1 MFSAFSKF
9 MGSIKDTIN
18 SNQNKQ
24 ANSESNSTIHNPMDN
39 ISRNC
44 IIYVRVSTLDQNTE
58 AQQDKCEDFC
68 FNHRLYIKETVI
80 EKCSAFKCQSQKGLE
95 KIIEENKDIN
105 LVVYSIDRFSRNI
118 IKANKLIEI
127 MTKNRINL
135 ISVKENIS
143 LSTAFGKHEFRK
155 LVSASQLEAELISER
170 VKNSLHYRQKNGFY
184 VGQPPYGYTIFNKKL
199 ARDIDEQLI
208 IKFILTTIKKKTTPE
223 KLGNNVLKLL
233 KDIKMENAVKT
244 FCPLVITLED
254 DNFEYRQLND
264 NEVFVPTFKSLSE
277 ILNDYGIKKRNK
289 PWTANS
295 INYLVKQ
302 QMKNNQRDIENMRV

>member
-9 MGSIKDTIN
+9 MSNIKDTIKA
-18 SNQNKQ
+18 NQNEQ
-24 ANSESNSTIHNPMDN
+24 SNESIVFNPLSN

-44 IIYVRVSTLDQNTE
+44 VIYIRVSTVEQNTE

-68 FNHRLYIKETVI
+68 FNHRLFIKEIVI
-80 EKCSAFKCQSQKGLE
+80 EKCSAYKCQSQKGLQ

-118 IKANKLIEI
+118 LKANELINS
-127 MTKNRINL
+127 MSKNRINL

-143 LSTAFGKHEFRK
+143 LNTAFGKHEFRK

-170 VKNSLHYRQKNGFY
+170 VKNSVSYRQKNGFY
-184 VGQPPYGYTIFNKKL
+184 VGQAPYGYTVFNKKL
-199 ARDIDEQLI
+199 ARDSDEQLI
-208 IKFILTTIKKKTTPE
+208 IKFILTTIKKKTTSE
-223 KLGNNVLKLL
+223 KLSNNIMKLL
-233 KDIKMENAVKT
+233 KSLKMQNAIDN
-244 FCPLVITLED
+244 FCPLIITLED
-254 DNFEYRQLND
+254 DNYEYRQLNN

-289 PWTANS
+289 LWTVS
-295 INYLVKQ
+295 SLNYLVKQ
-302 QMKNNQRDIENMRV
+302 QLKNNQREIENMRV